1 MDINWVEKN
10 WRRARARTAGQLAR
24 GLSLRVW
31 PISRIM
37 HRRFRARLNGD
48 EWHEIN
54 APAKALLDRRKPRLA
69 PADRKVLDDLRID
82 GIHATTVERYI
93 GSRECFRTLKE
104 EADALINRPE
114 IQGQIERRKSKQGTK
129 WYVVRVFGY
138 KPQLPVP
145 PALAA
150 FVLNDRILGVVNSYL
165 GLCCRLKY
173 LDIWYNLP
181 VEEEEP
187 PIDSER
193 WHRDNEDTKLI
204 KLFLY
209 LTDVDERMGPLTY
222 LRGSQPG
229 GRYGD
234 VFPND
239 PPKGSFPPE
248 GELEK
253 IVPQEQVRAC
263 TGEAGT
269 MLIYDACGF
278 HFGGRTR
285 HRPRILLTATFS
297 SDAALDLLSYR
308 LERKDQYQALSAT
321 ARYAIRAPNA

>member
-1 MDINWVEKN
+1 MNNNWIEKN
-10 WRRARARTAGQLAR
+10 YRRVRARTVGQLVR
-24 GLSLRVW
+24 GLSVRVW
-31 PISRIM
+31 PISHFT
-37 HRRFRARLNGD
+37 HRRYRARLNSN

-54 APAKALLDRRKPRLA
+54 APAKAILKKHKPQLA
-69 PADRKVLDDLRID
+69 PADQKVLDDLQTH
-82 GIHATTVERYI
+82 GIHATTVERHL
-93 GSRECFRTLKE
+93 GSRECFRAVKE
-104 EADALINRPE
+104 EAEALINRPE
-114 IQGQIERRKSKQGTK
+114 IQSQIEQRKSKQGTK

-150 FVLNDRILGVVNSYL
+150 FVLNDRILDVVNSYL

-187 PIDSER
+187 SIDSER

-209 LTDVDERMGPLTY
+209 LTDVDEQTGPLTY

-239 PPKGSFPPE
+239 PPNGSFPPD
-248 GELEK
+248 GALER
-253 IVPQEQVRAC
+253 IIPQEQVHSC

-278 HFGGRTR
+278 HFGGRASR
-285 HRPRILLTATFS
+285 KPRILLAATFS

-308 LERKDQYQALSAT
+308 LEQKDQYQALSAP